1 MKSVVH
7 CFDLDGTVIDSFHRV
22 AECLDHNGNLDLN
35 KYCEQACKHDKIM
48 KDTFL
53 PLYHLMTDLL
63 NKGEIVVICTAR
75 LMGKSDYFFL
85 RKAGL
90 KRVRFIASRD
100 RLGKWFAPETAKAV
114 YSLSDA
120 EYKRHWLEYM
130 KGLFLGY
137 DFIVYDDHKGVLN
150 MAESLGYK
158 TVDANAAN
166 TVADTF
172 FQMGF
177 ESGIDDI
184 ISDLEETVF
193 INTGIEL

>member
-1 MKSVVH
+1 MKKVVH

-22 AECLDHNGNLDLN
+22 AECLDINGNLDLN
-35 KYCEQACKHDKIM
+35 KYRAVACQHDKIM
-48 KDTFL
+48 QDSFL
-53 PLYHLMTDLL
+53 PLYHLMVDLL
-63 NKGEIVVICTAR
+63 NKGEKVVICTAR
-75 LMGKSDYFFL
+75 MMNKSDYFFL

-90 KRVRFIASRD
+90 KRVCFIASRD
-100 RLGKWFAPETAKAV
+100 RLGKWFAPDTAKAV

-120 EYKRHWLEYM
+120 DYKRHWLEYM

-137 DFIVYDDHKGVLN
+137 DFIIYDDHKGVLS

-158 TVDANAAN
+158 TVDANPAN
-166 TVADTF
+166 SVADTF
-172 FQMGF
+172 FRLGF
-177 ESGIDDI
+177 EMGVDDI